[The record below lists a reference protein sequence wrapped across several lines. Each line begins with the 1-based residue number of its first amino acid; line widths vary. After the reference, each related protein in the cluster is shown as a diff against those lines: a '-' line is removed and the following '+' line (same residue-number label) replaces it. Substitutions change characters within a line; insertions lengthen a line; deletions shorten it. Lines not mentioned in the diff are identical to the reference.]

1 MVTPP
6 DPPSRLYWWVVA
18 LAGICAGGWLAW
30 RTPIISK
37 KYFPRI
43 IFCVI
48 GGLIIWFSG
57 FIGVR
62 MTSKGP
68 IDWVYYTPERFAAA
82 VAEKK
87 VIMLDFTAEWCLN
100 CKTLEATSLSQDE
113 VVELTEVDAV
123 IPMKIDLTGNNPDG
137 RAKLAE
143 ENRLTILLIVIYGK
157 DGVPVFKS
165 DAYTGNQVVKAIK
178 NAAETIGIPL
188 ESAAKV
194 TKSTSQ

>member
-1 MVTPP
+1 MVP
-6 DPPSRLYWWVVA
+6 V
-18 LAGICAGGWLAW
+18 
-30 RTPIISK
+30 
-37 KYFPRI
+37 
-43 IFCVI
+43 
-48 GGLIIWFSG
+48 
-57 FIGVR
+57 
-62 MTSKGP
+62 
-68 IDWVYYTPERFAAA
+68 
-82 VAEKK
+82 
-87 VIMLDFTAEWCLN
+87 N

-113 VVELTEVDAV
+113 VVELTRKSMQV

-143 ENRLTILLIVIYGK
+143 ENRLTIPLIVIYGK

-188 ESAAKV
+188 EPAAKV